1 MRPHKCSG
9 HVYELSECV
18 KCCARLVI
26 SARPSATHQKPM
38 LEHASRY
45 WPREAIIK
53 EIENVG

>member
-1 MRPHKCSG
+1 MKPHNCAG
-9 HVYELSECV
+9 HVYEISECV

-38 LEHASRY
+38 LKHASRY

>member
-26 SARPSATHQKPM
+26 SARPSATHQRPM

-45 WPREAIIK
+45 WPREEIIK
-53 EIENVG
+53 EIENAG

>member
-1 MRPHKCSG
+1 MKPHNCAG

-38 LEHASRY
+38 IAHGSQY
-45 WPREAIIK
+45 WPREEIIK